1 MNDPAE
7 IFIKLVVFLMAFLGI
22 VGLAH
27 VTSWMFN
34 ESKPHG
40 SNRTFAKRSL
50 TEKADRVGINSDDNL
65 I

>member
-1 MNDPAE
+1 MNDLAE
-7 IFIKLVVFLMAFLGI
+7 MFIKLVVSLMAFLSV

-34 ESKPHG
+34 KSKQHG

-50 TEKADRVGINSDDNL
+50 AEKADRAGINSDEKL